1 VSERSQGSESF
12 EFPAELASLPRLR
25 RLIRKFLAEHGVR
38 GDERDQVALVAHE
51 LAANVV
57 EHGSERG
64 ELFNINIAVEANA
77 VVVRIAARHPRSG
90 RIQIVQPEEFAERGR
105 GMMIVDALADWSEHH
120 TDQGHV
126 VIARVPA
133 HAHRG

>member
-1 VSERSQGSESF
+1 VSERSHGSESF
-12 EFPAELASLPRLR
+12 EFPAELPSLRRLR
-25 RLIRKFLAEHGVR
+25 RLVRKFLSEHGVL

-64 ELFNINIAVEANA
+64 QLFNIKITVEGNA
-77 VVVRIAARHPRSG
+77 VVVRITARYPRSG
-90 RIQIVQPEEFAERGR
+90 RIQVVQPEEFAERGR

-120 TDQGHV
+120 TDQGRV
-126 VIARVPA
+126 VIARIPA
-133 HAHRG
+133 YHHGG